1 MLFLSILFGLFA
13 VVLFGIA
20 YQYLSY
26 ISKTPLDGW
35 SSCSFCNK
43 HQCYCFLLLCD
54 SAIRVSCLFFY
65 IALQIHLLSILW
77 KIHLIPG
84 PLWVVVFIWVIYS
97 HWDRWCKKQD
107 WWLEC
112 LIGWPRRSRN
122 WWWHCWYANSCE
134 PYPSKAF
141 LVHFQLKVLLKVVS
155 LSPNNAWI
163 TMTHD

>member
-1 MLFLSILFGLFA
+1 MLFRSILFGLFA

-26 ISKTPLDGW
+26 ISKTPWMVDLVVH
-35 SSCSFCNK
+35 SVTNNNVTAFFC
-43 HQCYCFLLLCD
+43 YV
-54 SAIRVSCLFFY
+54 RVLFEFHAYFFY
-65 IALQIHLLSILW
+65 IAVLIHLLSILW
-77 KIHLIPG
+77 KIHLIAG